1 MQGSVFLNFTPAI
14 IITQNVLRILGYC
27 SASLDFLFFDLS
39 EFLFGVLWIFL
50 FPKSNAT
57 HFIGLFLRIHAHAHA
72 HMQFIPISLTN
83 LE

>member
-39 EFLFGVLWIFL
+39 EFLFGVL
-50 FPKSNAT
+50 
-57 HFIGLFLRIHAHAHA
+57 
-72 HMQFIPISLTN
+72 
-83 LE
+83 